1 MKFPIQNT
9 SPEIRYTFFFGFL
22 KSLSLTTLV
31 FYSLFFLW
39 RIFFFYAFK
48 DDSVSAISFQEILEG
63 FTLGFRYDSAT
74 IAYILIVP
82 LLLSLIQFVF
92 STFGFQRSII
102 YFTRIWMIIFTNV
115 IVLSF
120 ISDYH
125 FFIFFHD
132 HINILIFKFFE
143 DDTKALIN
151 TITKSY
157 PLAFYGFLIIGSAYA
172 SFRIIRKIFPGHYN
186 INLPVSIWVR
196 RLTPFAAFI
205 LWGIMARASFGLFP
219 INLGDAAYSTHFLLN
234 KLGPN
239 PLFSLEKAIE
249 TKIKSGQEIPFWTR
263 HQFAANIDSAIAL
276 TGETF
281 VHQNKM
287 EKTTGDEFAAI
298 QHHPNGKPENQNK
311 PHVVLGIME
320 GMGAWVIDHASKE
333 FQIAGDFKNWIEK
346 GIYFDHFISTGNR
359 SIESLQ
365 SILLSVPS
373 VPGDLP
379 LSQSR
384 FGSKLVPTSLAEI
397 FNHQGYETHFVYG
410 GKLSWQ
416 RLLDFLTNQGFK
428 HLHGDGNFDPEAI
441 RTDWG
446 IYDEILFDYVFDLLD
461 NADKPHFIVFMTT
474 TNHPP
479 FIVPKTYKPLPLTIP
494 KDILNVIQDDMDQ
507 VQSRFETY
515 QYGAQKL
522 AEFLENLYSSD
533 LGNVTLTAITGDHN
547 FGGVRHYSEEEMLNF
562 LRVPFYIKFPNN
574 SNEPSRKNASF
585 GSHVDIGPTL
595 LYSVGF
601 NTPFISFG
609 RNLLT
614 ETSASYMVNEYG
626 FIFSKSGVG
635 RFNYLTKEKGFY
647 LWKDDQLNQL
657 IRTDLDH
664 PLYGELI
671 NRMTGYY
678 SSASY
683 FLETEWNEE

>member
-1 MKFPIQNT
+1 M
-9 SPEIRYTFFFGFL
+9 FF
-22 KSLSLTTLV
+22 
-31 FYSLFFLW
+31 W

-48 DDSVSAISFQEILEG
+48 DDSVSAISFLEIVKG
-63 FTLGFRYDSAT
+63 FILGFRYDSAT

-82 LLLSLIQFVF
+82 LLLVLFQTVF
-92 STFGFQRSII
+92 STSGFQYFTIQ
-102 YFTRIWMIIFTNV
+102 FTRIWMMIFTAV

-125 FFIFFHD
+125 SFIFLHD

-151 TITKSY
+151 TISKSY
-157 PLAFYGFLIIGSAYA
+157 PLALYGFLFIASVYA
-172 SFRIIRKIFPGHYN
+172 GFRMIRTLFPNQYR
-186 INLPVSIWVR
+186 ISLPASVWVKR
-196 RLTPFAAFI
+196 ISPLAAFI

-249 TKIKSGQEIPFWTR
+249 TKVKSGKKIPFWIQ
-263 HQFAANIDSAIAL
+263 HQFAGDMDSAIAL

-281 VHQNKM
+281 VHQNVIGDSD
-287 EKTTGDEFAAI
+287 EDEFSAI
-298 QHHPNGKPENQNK
+298 QYHPIGKENNQPK

-320 GMGAWVIDHASKE
+320 GMGAWVIDHTSND
-333 FQIAGDFKNWIEK
+333 FQIAGDFIDWIEK

-365 SILLSVPS
+365 SILLSIPS
-373 VPGDLP
+373 IPGDLP

-384 FGSKLVPTSLAEI
+384 YGSKLVPSSLANI

-428 HLHGDGNFDPEAI
+428 NLHGDGNFDTDAI

-446 IYDEILFDYVFDLLD
+446 IYDEVLFDYVFDLLN

-479 FIVPKTYKPLPLTIP
+479 FTIPETYTPLPLTIP
-494 KDILNVIQDDMDQ
+494 DRILDIIQDDMDH

-522 AEFLENLYSSD
+522 AGFLEKLYSSD
-533 LGNVTLTAITGDHN
+533 LGRNTLTAITGDHN
-547 FGGVRHYSEEEMLNF
+547 FGGVRHYSEAEMLNF
-562 LRVPFYIKFPNN
+562 LRVPLYIKFPNN
-574 SNEPSRKNASF
+574 SKSRPRRNTSF

-595 LYSVGF
+595 LHTIGF
-601 NTPFISFG
+601 NEPFTSFG
-609 RNLLT
+609 RNLLNKT
-614 ETSASYMVNEYG
+614 APSYMVNEYG
-626 FIFSKSGVG
+626 FIFTESGVG

-657 IRTDLDH
+657 IRTDLNH

-671 NRMTGYY
+671 TRMTGYY

-683 FLETEWNEE
+683 FLESEWDKE